1 MRGPIKL
8 MRGPINQAV
17 NEANQTGHRGH
28 GGTIRGNQRQSEA
41 IRGNQYSLEAFR
53 PCLAKHVEDRRWP
66 CIQDKSTRTRI
77 PEMTAILKLAPMAT
91 KAGGA
96 DATAIPADA
105 APVGAGA
112 KVVLGAV
119 ATAVDRMAEERRERR
134 WVRTVWR
141 RRRPRGRW
149 AQGRRPLWRGRHGG
163 RHHWRRWR
171 VRRSSWR

>member
-1 MRGPIKL
+1 MSTRPIDLRRELINLKREPIKLMRGPIKLMRGPIEL

-96 DATAIPADA
+96 DATAVPAD
-105 APVGAGA
+105 
-112 KVVLGAV
+112 
-119 ATAVDRMAEERRERR
+119 TAQKLFTE
-134 WVRTVWR
+134 
-141 RRRPRGRW
+141 
-149 AQGRRPLWRGRHGG
+149 QSPLP
-163 RHHWRRWR
+163 
-171 VRRSSWR
+171 